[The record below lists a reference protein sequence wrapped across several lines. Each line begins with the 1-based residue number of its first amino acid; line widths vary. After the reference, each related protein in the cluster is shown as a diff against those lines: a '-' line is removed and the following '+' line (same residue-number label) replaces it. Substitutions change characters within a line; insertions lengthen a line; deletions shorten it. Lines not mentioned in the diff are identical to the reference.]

1 MSSVADDWN
10 LDFRVV
16 RHLGLLASLVRSHG
30 DLEASRHGLELVG
43 SPHVT
48 VLQAR
53 SHWVNIEEGILSVL
67 DVRGGLPVER
77 LVALVPDCWQI

>member
-16 RHLGLLASLVRSHG
+16 RHLGLLAGLVRSHG

-43 SPHVT
+43 GPHVT

-53 SHWVNIEEGILSVL
+53 SHRVHIEERVLSVL
-67 DVRGGLPVER
+67 DVCARGAVQR
-77 LVALVPDCWQI
+77 LVSLVADGGQI